1 MDWIEVTI
9 FTTTAGIDPVEGVL
23 EDLGIE
29 GYALEDA
36 ADFEEFLQ
44 DTEIYWDYVDEKLCE
59 ELRGQETK
67 LKVYIEGS
75 DDGRAQIAALND
87 RLAALKATDTDD
99 VLGRLVTEQS
109 VTRQEDWEWGWKQ
122 YFKPFTVDD
131 ILIKPTWETIPEEHR
146 DKLLVEISGTVVKAG
161 RGQRLLA
168 TSPLSIIVEDNV

>member
-67 LKVYIEGS
+67 LKVYIEDS

-122 YFKPFTVDD
+122 YFKPFPVGEKFLIKPSWETVDD
-131 ILIKPTWETIPEEHR
+131 PGARQIL
-146 DKLLVEISGTVVKAG
+146 EIDPAS
-161 RGQRLLA
+161 
-168 TSPLSIIVEDNV
+168 SLSLIHI